1 VETSKVKSGSALHT
15 FINII
20 RGTFEMRFTA
30 ILFNVFAV
38 VKIEAVF
45 FLKQHDDDVCM
56 VGVMKL

>member
-1 VETSKVKSGSALHT
+1 
-15 FINII
+15 
-20 RGTFEMRFTA
+20 MRFTA

-45 FLKQHDDDVCM
+45 FLKQHDDDVCVVVCM